1 MTVVEIS
8 SCGLTPAGCEFT
20 VHHSGYISTRGW
32 DSIWIV
38 EMPEAGTA
46 FGSFKYP
53 RLGTMQAYDQLTLQQ
68 AQPLGNSF
76 VPSSQAGNST
86 VSAENAI
93 ETGHKLT
100 LEALQVANLAGR
112 CRPLFVCSIGFEELA
127 QHLGLEQPMY
137 GIDLPTWHSLDM
149 VNPQTAIQDLA
160 ARYLGM
166 VRAIQPTGPYRMFGY
181 EEGAILVFEL
191 ALQLQAKGEEIAFLG
206 MFDAPRVGPPQRR
219 SWTRLI
225 RYHGRMLS
233 QLPLAGWWPHLYH
246 HIFQHRLTRMFTKL
260 ALRLAQYRP
269 APPPP
274 VQQAKQPVVGQNTS
288 LIQWLRILR
297 LYQPNRF
304 RGRLALLFGAILPP
318 TSGWKRVGMSGPTRE
333 RMSY

>member
-1 MTVVEIS
+1 MLDRLR
-8 SCGLTPAGCEFT
+8 G
-20 VHHSGYISTRGW
+20 TRAAPRPRATHVRHRLAHMAQSRHGEPS
-32 DSIWIV
+32 DCD
-38 EMPEAGTA
+38 P
-46 FGSFKYP
+46 GSRRALP
-53 RLGTMQAYDQLTLQQ
+53 RHG
-68 AQPLGNSF
+68 G
-76 VPSSQAGNST
+76 
-86 VSAENAI
+86 
-93 ETGHKLT
+93 
-100 LEALQVANLAGR
+100 
-112 CRPLFVCSIGFEELA
+112 
-127 QHLGLEQPMY
+127 
-137 GIDLPTWHSLDM
+137 
-149 VNPQTAIQDLA
+149 
-160 ARYLGM
+160 
-166 VRAIQPTGPYRMFGY
+166 AIQPTGPYRMFGY

-288 LIQWLRILR
+288 LIQWLRILASTSPIDFVDDWLSSSARFSPR
-297 LYQPNRF
+297 LRA
-304 RGRLALLFGAILPP
+304 G
-318 TSGWKRVGMSGPTRE
+318 SGLG
-333 RMSY
+333 